1 MEEQA
6 NIKVIGI
13 GDAGNHIVNRMIEE
27 KVKNV
32 TFVQINTDVQ
42 ILKVSK
48 TKNVIQIGRET
59 THRNRSYSSSSANS
73 KRIRNIN
80 NRNSNKTIFI

>member
-1 MEEQA
+1 MDEQA
-6 NIKVIGI
+6 VIKVIGV

-32 TFVQINTDVQ
+32 TFVQINTDLQ

-48 TKNVIQIGRET
+48 KIFLLRQI
-59 THRNRSYSSSSANS
+59 
-73 KRIRNIN
+73 
-80 NRNSNKTIFI
+80 